1 MKNKKSTDRQIRN
14 LYCEHHSNLALLST
28 AVAMV
33 AFMVFMLIYMG
44 TLGNVSPQRAVM
56 ATSVAPVIGVAC
68 WVISAVMFLVV
79 ALKKK
84 KYLIEYAVYSLV
96 MGFGLFFI
104 YNMPMFLYDN
114 FKNAYL
120 IANWAKC
127 VFFAMVVVSVI
138 YLLISVVWHF
148 VLSTPKKSK

>member
-1 MKNKKSTDRQIRN
+1 MKNRKSTDRQIRN

-33 AFMVFMLIYMG
+33 AFMLLMLIYMG

-56 ATSVAPVIGVAC
+56 ATTIAPVIGVAC
-68 WVISAVMFLVV
+68 WVLGAVMLLIVV
-79 ALKKK
+79 LKKK

-104 YNMPMFLYDN
+104 YNMPMFLYEN
-114 FKNAYL
+114 FKNVYFVS
-120 IANWAKC
+120 NWAKC
-127 VFFAMVVVSVI
+127 VFFAMVVVSVA
-138 YLLISVVWHF
+138 YLVVSVVWHI
-148 VLSTPKKSK
+148 VLSTPKKNK

>member
-1 MKNKKSTDRQIRN
+1 MKNKKSTDRQVRN

-68 WVISAVMFLVV
+68 WIISAVMFLVA
-79 ALKKK
+79 ALIKK

-127 VFFAMVVVSVI
+127 VFFAMVVASVI